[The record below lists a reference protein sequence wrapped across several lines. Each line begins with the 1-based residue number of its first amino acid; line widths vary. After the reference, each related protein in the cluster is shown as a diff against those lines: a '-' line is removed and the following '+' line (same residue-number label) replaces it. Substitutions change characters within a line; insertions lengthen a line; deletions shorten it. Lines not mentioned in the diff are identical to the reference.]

1 MNPTSAILTKRN
13 LPALTG
19 FALSNVLL
27 AFDYDG
33 TLAPIASAPD
43 RARMR
48 PRTRQLLAR
57 VSRRYPCVVI
67 SGRAL
72 DDIAHR
78 VRRIPL
84 WYVFGNHGLEPA
96 SAGQVRSGP
105 TAEWLRRLRQQL
117 PDHPGVVI
125 EDKKHT
131 VTIHYRGAPDRR
143 RAMAAIA
150 EAVQT
155 LPDARVV
162 GGAEAVNLL
171 PRGGPNKGVAL
182 QRALQLFAC
191 STAIYVGDDDTDE
204 DAFSAVGPERLLGI
218 RVGRAQASHA
228 GYHLESQEQIDDLLR
243 TLAELRASRY
253 PRRPLV
259 RATQD
264 A

>member
-1 MNPTSAILTKRN
+1 MSGTSAILSPRN
-13 LPALTG
+13 LPVLSG

-33 TLAPIASAPD
+33 TLAPITERPESAH
-43 RARMR
+43 MR
-48 PRTRQLLAR
+48 RHTQRLLAK

-72 DDIAHR
+72 DDIAQR
-78 VRRIPL
+78 VKRIPL

-96 SAGQVRSGP
+96 SADATRRGP
-105 TAEWLRRLRQQL
+105 TAEWLRRLREQL

-131 VTIHYRGAPDRR
+131 VTIHYRGARDRR
-143 RAMAAIA
+143 RAVAAID

-171 PRGGPNKGVAL
+171 PRGGAHKGVAL
-182 QRALQLFAC
+182 QRALKLFAC

-204 DAFSAVGPERLLGI
+204 DAFAAVAADHLLGI
-218 RVGRAQASHA
+218 RVEAASASHA
-228 GYHLESQEQIDDLLR
+228 RYHLGSQKEIDTLLQALADLR
-243 TLAELRASRY
+243 STRFA
-253 PRRPLV
+253 RRPPIRAV
-259 RATQD
+259 R
-264 A
+264 